1 MKKSIRRHE
10 KLIIIWTWLRPKI
23 NFFPAVVLRA
33 RFVSGEGKIMKNYFL
48 LAHLFAVGHVNCEIF
63 CGVRWWLWVTFRRGE
78 GVLAAAISMAIYL
91 GQTSYRIIYEFVK
104 KMSKHNHAKK
114 TSEFRFACRLLSG
127 SFPGYHPQLPGES
140 WKAFPVPC
148 LQRPLTISVIIII
161 EKFDRVAFYYF
172 PSVRLFFITHH
183 RLIPRYQNRIISDSI
198 MLLAASPNRTKKK
211 NVRRDFTA
219 TTKQNRFETLKI
231 MKSDGEFMECPGLFY
246 SVASHRPIFLAII
259 IMRYG
264 NFTHR
269 NIERSHLSLWG
280 EKRKESHLIGFLPL
294 VLIKTSIK
302 QPKIAG
308 EVEIDWIEIRLNKF
322 SFTPRGGERKLFR
335 WVSSFRCSISQ
346 RRSNFTD
353 VTIHLQF
360 QISFGRILCRGEG
373 MSLICDLNSEAALR
387 IETENKLFFPSF
399 ECQHRAFDP
408 NQ

>member
-1 MKKSIRRHE
+1 
-10 KLIIIWTWLRPKI
+10 
-23 NFFPAVVLRA
+23 
-33 RFVSGEGKIMKNYFL
+33 
-48 LAHLFAVGHVNCEIF
+48 
-63 CGVRWWLWVTFRRGE
+63 
-78 GVLAAAISMAIYL
+78 
-91 GQTSYRIIYEFVK
+91 
-104 KMSKHNHAKK
+104 
-114 TSEFRFACRLLSG
+114 
-127 SFPGYHPQLPGES
+127 
-140 WKAFPVPC
+140 
-148 LQRPLTISVIIII
+148 
-161 EKFDRVAFYYF
+161 
-172 PSVRLFFITHH
+172 
-183 RLIPRYQNRIISDSI
+183 
-198 MLLAASPNRTKKK
+198 MLLAASPNKTKKK

-373 MSLICDLNSEAALR
+373 VSLICDLNSEADLR
-387 IETENKLFFPSF
+387 IETENKLFFLPLNVNIERLTQINKEKSCRSF
-399 ECQHRAFDP
+399 FFATVSWSRKKCILIEFWWTHGWKPIWIDNFGSRGVGDRRRFLRLESCGKWKRRHDEFFSVAFIDF
-408 NQ
+408 